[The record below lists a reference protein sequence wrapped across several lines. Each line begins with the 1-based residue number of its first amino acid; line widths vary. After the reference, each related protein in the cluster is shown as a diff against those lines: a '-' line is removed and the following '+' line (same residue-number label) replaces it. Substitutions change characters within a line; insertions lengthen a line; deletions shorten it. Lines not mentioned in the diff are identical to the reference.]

1 MMPVIVSRAAARD
14 LQGIFDYISA
24 DNPVRARSFLQE
36 LRERCR
42 QIGEFPKAARA
53 MQLRG
58 REIRL
63 LPYRS
68 YIIVYRIDA
77 KTVTIERIWHGAR
90 NIAALLADHLKED

>member
-1 MMPVIVSRAAARD
+1 MISVVVSKATARD
-14 LQGIFDYISA
+14 LKGIFDYISA
-24 DNPVRARSFLQE
+24 DNPVRARSFSGE
-36 LRERCR
+36 LRERCK

-63 LPYRS
+63 LPFRG
-68 YIIVYRIDA
+68 YIIIYRIEE
-77 KTVTIERIWHGAR
+77 KRVTIERIWHGAR